1 MTHLTPGEVTIF
13 QTKILTWYEE
23 HKRDLPWR
31 RTHDPYKI
39 LVSEVMLQQ
48 TQVSR
53 VIPKYE
59 NWLQVFPT
67 VEILAKATVSEVLK
81 QWMGLGYNRRALYL
95 QNTAREVV
103 KRGMW
108 PQTETEL
115 LTLPGI
121 GKYTAN
127 ALLCFAFLEQ
137 VAVVDT
143 NVRKVIL
150 VEILKDTKNTV
161 GEKEIEDIA
170 RKIVPKNQAYMWNQA
185 LMDYASSVLKH
196 QRIPIPKQSRFKG
209 SDRYYRAKIL
219 KLLLDKKTLT
229 LGELGMLLREDYSA
243 NLDEWLENLLKRM
256 QKDGLITIKNGKL
269 TIV

>member
-1 MTHLTPGEVTIF
+1 MTLSPKGIELF

-31 RTHDPYKI
+31 KTHDPYKI

-59 NWLQVFPT
+59 NWLKVFPT
-67 VEILAKATVSEVLK
+67 VEILAKATVSEVLE

-103 KRGMW
+103 KRGTW
-108 PQTETEL
+108 PETEKEL

-143 NVRKVIL
+143 NVRKVML
-150 VEILKDTKNTV
+150 VEIFKDTQNRV
-161 GEKEIEDIA
+161 DEEEIEAIA
-170 RKIVPKNQAYMWNQA
+170 GQLVPENNAYIWNQA

-196 QRIPIPKQSRFKG
+196 ERIPIPKQSRFKG
-209 SDRYYRAKIL
+209 SDRYYRAKTL
-219 KLLLDKKTLT
+219 RLLLDKKTLT
-229 LGELGMLLREDYSA
+229 VDELGTLLRDDYSA
-243 NLDEWLENLLKRM
+243 NLDEWLGKLLKRM
-256 QKDGLITIKNGKL
+256 QKDDLITIKNGKL
-269 TIV
+269 RIA